1 MSYQSDDSL
10 YGLSIFKLLGEVL
23 YHLSRRRY
31 RQIIGLLGLM
41 LFNGLI
47 EMITL
52 GAILPFLTVVIAPEK
67 IFKYSIVH
75 KLSLFMGWTTSQDL
89 VLPLTLAF
97 SLTALMAGATKLSV
111 LWINTRI
118 SNSIGHEL
126 SVNVYR
132 HTLYQSYDSHLKNN
146 TSNVI
151 SAVEKVSVVVEL
163 INQFLILLSAVV
175 ISGAIVLMLSLIQP
189 IVAALVF
196 LGFGS
201 TYLLIIR
208 FTRKR
213 LIKNSEI
220 VASQANLRMK
230 LLQEGLGGIREIILD
245 SSQLHYCELY
255 RRVDYPYRLAWGNTR
270 FISIFPRYAMESLGI
285 VLIAILAY
293 GLSQQPGG
301 GSIALPLL
309 GMLALSTQRLLPA
322 LQQIYNAW
330 AIIQGNKGSLIDV
343 LRILQ
348 YPLSP
353 LADSTIVPA
362 LAWRSSIEFA
372 AVSFRYEQD
381 SPWILNDLDLKITKG
396 ARIGFVGSTGSG
408 KSTAVDLL
416 MGLLEPTLGNILVD
430 GQCLNELNSQAWRK
444 NIAHVPQS
452 IYLADTTVAE
462 NIAFGVPAHQ
472 IDYKLIKKVARQSQ
486 IADFIEKR
494 PLGYLERIG
503 ERGIRLSGGQ
513 RQRLGI
519 ARALYK
525 KSSVLILDEATSA
538 LDNVTEN
545 DVMTAINNLSR
556 DLTIILIAHRLT
568 TVQNCDLIVELDR
581 GRVVAQGTYEELM
594 LGSPSFQL
602 MAKGYS

>member
-1 MSYQSDDSL
+1 MSYQGDDSL
-10 YGLSIFKLLGEVL
+10 SGLSIFKLLGKIWH
-23 YHLSRRRY
+23 HLSWRRH

-41 LFNGLI
+41 LFNGLA

-75 KLSLFMGWTTSQDL
+75 KLSLFMGWKTSQDM

-111 LWINTRI
+111 LWINTRL
-118 SNSIGHEL
+118 SNSVGHEL

-132 HTLYQSYDSHLKNN
+132 HTLSQSYDSHLKNN

-151 SAVEKVSVVVEL
+151 SSVEKVSVVVEL

-189 IVAALVF
+189 VVAALAF

-220 VASQANLRMK
+220 VSSQANLRMK

-245 SSQLHYCELY
+245 SNQSIYCDLY

-293 GLSQQPGG
+293 GLSHQPGG
-301 GSIALPLL
+301 SSIALPLL

-343 LRILQ
+343 LRVLQ
-348 YPLSP
+348 HPSV
-353 LADSTIVPA
+353 ADSTIVPA
-362 LAWRSSIEFA
+362 LPWRSSIEFA

-472 IDYKLIKKVARQSQ
+472 IDYKLIKQVAKQAQ

-494 PLGYLERIG
+494 SLGYLERIG

-545 DVMTAINNLSR
+545 NVMTAISDLSR

-568 TVQNCDLIVELDR
+568 TVQNCDLIVELDQ